1 MRFPWSKP
9 TLAERAVGAGNVAMH
24 ISLIVI
30 TVHEAGK
37 RIASMLADKNAPSS
51 KRSAD
56 VVEGDFR
63 KAA

>member
-9 TLAERAVGAGNVAMH
+9 TLAERAVGAGNIAMH

-37 RIASMLADKNAPSS
+37 RIASMLDDRAEKSVPSEKAEPS
-51 KRSAD
+51 L
-56 VVEGDFR
+56 R
-63 KAA
+63 KVA

>member
-37 RIASMLADKNAPSS
+37 RIASMLDDRAEKSTPSETAAAPL
-51 KRSAD
+51 
-56 VVEGDFR
+56 R
-63 KAA
+63 KVA